1 VKDNRSVHVR
11 VRLSLRRLT
20 AAVCAVAPADAFV
33 LAEELVWLRI
43 SQVNCAH
50 LYALDPGHGQGQL
63 SPCDSTRNHRTAYA
77 LRH

>member
-33 LAEELVWLRI
+33 LAEELVW
-43 SQVNCAH
+43 SG
-50 LYALDPGHGQGQL
+50 YA
-63 SPCDSTRNHRTAYA
+63 SVK
-77 LRH
+77 